1 METRRLK
8 LIPATPAMLRAE
20 LADDMAHFAS
30 LLGVSPPRD
39 WPPELYDADAM
50 RFALD
55 QLDRDGPQ
63 GGWGFHYF
71 ARKRA
76 LGRPHLIGAGGFK
89 GAPRDGAV
97 ELGYS
102 VLTGH
107 RRRGFASEA
116 VRAMVK
122 RAFAD
127 PAVSRVI
134 AHTLTELIASQG
146 VLTKCGF
153 ALQRD
158 TLEQGAIMY
167 ALERERTGRLKRL

>member
-1 METRRLK
+1 
-8 LIPATPAMLRAE
+8 MLRAE
-20 LADDMAHFAS
+20 LADDMPHFAS
-30 LLGVSPPRD
+30 LLGAAPPRD

-50 RFALD
+50 RFALAE
-55 QLDRDGPQ
+55 LDRDGAH

-71 ARKRA
+71 VRKRA
-76 LGRPHLIGAGGFK
+76 LGRPPLIGAGGFK

-102 VLTGH
+102 VVPAH
-107 RRRGFASEA
+107 RRKGFASEA

-127 PAVSRVI
+127 PAITRVI
-134 AHTLTELIASQG
+134 AHTLTELVASQG
-146 VLTKCGF
+146 VLRKCGF

-167 ALERERTGRLKRL
+167 ALERPSARVLLE

>member
-1 METRRLK
+1 
-8 LIPATPAMLRAE
+8 MLRAE
-20 LADDMAHFAS
+20 LADDMKQFAS
-30 LLGVSPPRD
+30 LLGVAHPRD

-50 RFALD
+50 RFALN
-55 QLDRDGPQ
+55 QMERDGPHSA
-63 GGWGFHYF
+63 WGFHYF
-71 ARKRA
+71 ALKRV
-76 LGRPHLIGAGGFK
+76 LGRPVLIGAGGYK

-102 VLTGH
+102 VLTAH

-127 PAVSRVI
+127 PTVSRVI
-134 AHTLTELIASQG
+134 AHTLTELVASQG

-158 TLEQGAIMY
+158 TLEPGAIMY
-167 ALERERTGRLKRL
+167 ALERPGAGRSLS

>member
-1 METRRLK
+1 MIETRRLR
-8 LIPATPAMLRAE
+8 LIPATPEMLHAE
-20 LADDMAHFAS
+20 LAGDMKQFAS
-30 LLGVSPPRD
+30 LLVVAPPRD

-50 RFALD
+50 RFALN
-55 QLDRDGPQ
+55 QMERDGPHSV
-63 GGWGFHYF
+63 WGFHYF
-71 ARKRA
+71 VLKRA
-76 LGRPHLIGAGGFK
+76 LGQAILIGAGGYK

-102 VLTGH
+102 VLASH
-107 RRRGFASEA
+107 RRKGFASEA

-153 ALQRD
+153 ELQHD

-167 ALERERTGRLKRL
+167 ALKHPFARRR